1 MINVIGSPFVG
12 HQDLALIASNLPSG
26 QFGYFLCSQT
36 PGLIVGP
43 GGSHGNLCLSGVIG
57 RFVTQVQ
64 VSDSDGIMGIDV
76 DMSALPDPA
85 QTVILPGETW
95 HFACWFRDL
104 DPGPTSNF
112 TGGVSVLFQ

>member
-1 MINVIGSPFVG
+1 
-12 HQDLALIASNLPSG
+12 
-26 QFGYFLCSQT
+26 
-36 PGLIVGP
+36 
-43 GGSHGNLCLSGVIG
+43 
-57 RFVTQVQ
+57 
-64 VSDSDGIMGIDV
+64 MGIDV